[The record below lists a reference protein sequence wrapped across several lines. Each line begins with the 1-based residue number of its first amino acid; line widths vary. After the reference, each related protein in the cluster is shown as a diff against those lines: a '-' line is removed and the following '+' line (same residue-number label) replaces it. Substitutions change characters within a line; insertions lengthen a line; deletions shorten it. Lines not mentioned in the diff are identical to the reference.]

1 MLTRRDVL
9 KALPIG
15 FAAISL
21 PIVAKTT
28 KAATALLADNE
39 IPDLTVYGSGYSSSG
54 YSTRFIVQSPS
65 RRYVSA
71 PAVVIECRRGDDVK
85 RMGVVCE
92 DERHIP
98 QAKALLQKWA
108 DDGCPPF
115 DTHIWHPV

>member
-15 FAAISL
+15 IAAISL
-21 PIVAKTT
+21 PILAKPA
-28 KAATALLADNE
+28 KAATALRADNE
-39 IPDLTVYGSGYSSSG
+39 IPNLTVYGSGYSSSG
-54 YSTRFIVQSPS
+54 YSTRFIVQSPN

-71 PAVVIECRRGDDVK
+71 PAVIIECQNGDDVK

-92 DERHIP
+92 GDGQIP

-108 DDGCPPF
+108 DDGFPPCN
-115 DTHIWHPV
+115 THTWSPV